1 MLTIRDE
8 QMKVFRDLQIQDFE
22 KGRVRDLAGRFPKR
36 WAELG
41 ESGITALVKA
51 GVTKSFSLGIVGE
64 EDVENII
71 NLMMLHGVDFD
82 TQEEFAYEAEPL
94 RDNELPADARVSLTL
109 ARFGLKPGFGE
120 D

>member
-1 MLTIRDE
+1 
-8 QMKVFRDLQIQDFE
+8 MKVFRDQQIQDFQ
-22 KGRVRDLAGRFPKR
+22 KGRVRDLAGHFPKR
-36 WAELG
+36 CAELG

-51 GVTKSFSLGIVGE
+51 GVTKSFSLGVVGE

-71 NLMMLHGVDFD
+71 NLMMLYGEAFD
-82 TQEEFAYEAEPL
+82 TREEFAYEAEPL
-94 RDNELPADARVSLTL
+94 RDNDLPADARVSVTL